1 MAKLVTIFGGSG
13 FIGRYIAHRMAKQ
26 GWRVRVAVRRPN
38 EALFVKTYGVVG
50 QVEPILCNIRDDSS
64 VEVALNGADAAV
76 NCVGILIED
85 KKNTFSAVQHS
96 GAERIGR
103 LSNELGIKSL
113 VHISAIGANENS
125 NSIHSSTKAK
135 GENAVLSNFPSAVIL
150 RPSIVFGQEDQFFN
164 RFAKMAT
171 MAPVLPLVGANTR
184 FQPVFVDDVAKA
196 AESAL
201 IEPVPGGIYELGGP
215 EIKDFRELMIVM
227 LKIIKRRRLIIN
239 TPRFI
244 ANLMAFGLTTLQILT
259 LGLFKNSIITK
270 DQIENLGIDN
280 IVSEQE
286 QCFENLNIDPLDMG
300 SVLPEYLWRYRPSG
314 QYDAIKDSA
323 KNLKS

>member
-13 FIGRYIAHRMAKQ
+13 FIGRYIARRMAKQ

-50 QVEPILCNIRDDSS
+50 QVEPFFCNIRDDAS
-64 VEVALNGADAAV
+64 VEEALNGADAAV

-96 GAERIGR
+96 GAERIAR
-103 LSNELGIKSL
+103 LSKELGIELL

-125 NSIHSSTKAK
+125 NSIYSSTKAK
-135 GENAVLSNFPSAVIL
+135 GENAVLSNFSTAVIL

-171 MAPVLPLVGANTR
+171 MAPILPLVGANTR

-201 IEPVPGGIYELGGP
+201 LEPVPRGIYELGGA

-244 ANLMAFGLTTLQILT
+244 AKLMAFGLSTLQILT

-286 QCFENLNIDPLDMG
+286 QGFENLKIDPLDMG

-323 KNLKS
+323 KNLRP

>member
-1 MAKLVTIFGGSG
+1 MTKLVTIFGGSG

-38 EALFVKTYGVVG
+38 EAIFVKTYGVVG
-50 QVEPILCNIRDDSS
+50 QVEPILCNIRDDAS
-64 VEVALNGADAAV
+64 VEEALNGADAVV

-85 KKNTFSAVQHS
+85 KKNTFAAVQHS

-103 LSNELGIKSL
+103 LSAKLGVKSL
-113 VHISAIGANENS
+113 VHISAIGADENS
-125 NSIHSSTKAK
+125 SSIYSLTKAK
-135 GENAVLSNFPSAVIL
+135 GENAIVSNFPNAVIL

-171 MAPVLPLVGANTR
+171 MAPVLPLIGADTR

-196 AESAL
+196 AEAAL
-201 IEPVPGGIYELGGP
+201 LGSVPKGIYELGGP
-215 EIKDFRELMIVM
+215 EIKNFRELMVVM

-239 TPRFI
+239 TPRLI
-244 ANLMAFGLTTLQILT
+244 AKLMAFSLSTLQMLT
-259 LGLFKNSIITK
+259 LGLFKNSIITS

-280 IVSEQE
+280 IVSEKAKG
-286 QCFENLNIDPLDMG
+286 FETLNIDPLDMG
-300 SVLPEYLWRYRPSG
+300 PILPEYLWRYRPSG

-323 KNLKS
+323 KNLRS

>member
-1 MAKLVTIFGGSG
+1 M
-13 FIGRYIAHRMAKQ
+13 
-26 GWRVRVAVRRPN
+26 
-38 EALFVKTYGVVG
+38 
-50 QVEPILCNIRDDSS
+50 
-64 VEVALNGADAAV
+64 
-76 NCVGILIED
+76 
-85 KKNTFSAVQHS
+85 
-96 GAERIGR
+96 
-103 LSNELGIKSL
+103 
-113 VHISAIGANENS
+113 
-125 NSIHSSTKAK
+125 
-135 GENAVLSNFPSAVIL
+135 

-196 AESAL
+196 AEAAL
-201 IEPVPGGIYELGGP
+201 LGSVPKGIYELGGP

-244 ANLMAFGLTTLQILT
+244 AKLMAFGLTTLQILT

-286 QCFENLNIDPLDMG
+286 QCFENLNINPLDMG

-323 KNLKS
+323 KNLRS

>member
-13 FIGRYIAHRMAKQ
+13 FIGRYIARRMAKQ

-50 QVEPILCNIRDDSS
+50 QVEPILCNIRNNAS
-64 VEVALNGADAAV
+64 VEEALNGADAAV

-96 GAERIGR
+96 GAERIAR
-103 LSNELGIKSL
+103 LSKELGIKSL

-125 NSIHSSTKAK
+125 NSIYSSTKAK

-201 IEPVPGGIYELGGP
+201 IEPVPRGIYELGGP

-286 QCFENLNIDPLDMG
+286 QCLENLNIDPLDMG

-323 KNLKS
+323 KNLRS

>member
-13 FIGRYIAHRMAKQ
+13 FIGRYIARRMAKQ

-50 QVEPILCNIRDDSS
+50 QVEPILCNIRDDAS
-64 VEVALNGADAAV
+64 VENALNGADAAV

-125 NSIHSSTKAK
+125 NSIYSSTKAK
-135 GENAVLSNFPSAVIL
+135 GENAILSNFPSAVIL

-196 AESAL
+196 AEAAL
-201 IEPVPGGIYELGGP
+201 LGSVPRGIYELGGP
-215 EIKDFRELMIVM
+215 EIKDFRELMFVM

-244 ANLMAFGLTTLQILT
+244 AKLMAFGLSTLQILT

-280 IVSEQE
+280 FVSEQE
-286 QCFENLNIDPLDMG
+286 KSFENLNIDPLDMG

-323 KNLKS
+323 KNLRS

>member
-13 FIGRYIAHRMAKQ
+13 FIGRYIARRMAKQ

-50 QVEPILCNIRDDSS
+50 QVEPILCNIRDDAS
-64 VEVALNGADAAV
+64 VREALNGATAAV

-85 KKNTFSAVQHS
+85 KKNTFAAVQQS

-103 LSNELGIKSL
+103 ISKELGLKSL
-113 VHISAIGANENS
+113 VHISAIGADENS
-125 NSIHSSTKAK
+125 SSIYSSTKAK
-135 GENAVLSNFPSAVIL
+135 GENAIFSNFPNAVVL

-171 MAPVLPLVGANTR
+171 MAPILPLIGATTK

-196 AESAL
+196 AEAAL
-201 IEPVPGGIYELGGP
+201 MGSVPKGIYELGGP
-215 EIKDFRELMIVM
+215 EIKDFRELMVVM
-227 LKIIKRRRLIIN
+227 LNIIKRRRLIIN
-239 TPRFI
+239 TPRLI
-244 ANLMAFGLTTLQILT
+244 AKIMAFGLSTLQMLT
-259 LGLFKNSIITK
+259 LGLFKNSIITS

-280 IVSEQE
+280 IVSQKAKG
-286 QCFENLNIDPLDMG
+286 FEIIGVDPLDMG
-300 SVLPEYLWRYRPSG
+300 SILPEYLWRYRPSG

-323 KNLKS
+323 KNLRS

>member
-13 FIGRYIAHRMAKQ
+13 FIGRYIARRMAKQ

-50 QVEPILCNIRDDSS
+50 QVEPILCNIRDDAS
-64 VEVALNGADAAV
+64 VEEALNGADAAV

-103 LSNELGIKSL
+103 LSKELGLKSL
-113 VHISAIGANENS
+113 IHISAIGANETS
-125 NSIHSSTKAK
+125 NSIYSSTKAK
-135 GENAVLSNFPSAVIL
+135 GENAILANFPNAVIL

-171 MAPVLPLVGANTR
+171 MAPILPLVGANTR
-184 FQPVFVDDVAKA
+184 FQPIFVDDVAKA
-196 AESAL
+196 AEAAL
-201 IEPVPGGIYELGGP
+201 LGSVPKGIYELGGP

-244 ANLMAFGLTTLQILT
+244 AKLMAFGLSTLQILT

-286 QCFENLNIDPLDMG
+286 KCLENLNIDPLDMG

-323 KNLKS
+323 KNLRS

>member
-13 FIGRYIAHRMAKQ
+13 FIGRYIARRMAKQ

-50 QVEPILCNIRDDSS
+50 QVEPILCNIRNNAS
-64 VEVALNGADAAV
+64 VEEALNGADAAV

-96 GAERIGR
+96 GAERIAK
-103 LSNELGIKSL
+103 LSKELGIKSL
-113 VHISAIGANENS
+113 VHISAVGANENS
-125 NSIHSSTKAK
+125 NSIYSSTKAK

-201 IEPVPGGIYELGGP
+201 LKPVPRGIYELGGP

-227 LKIIKRRRLIIN
+227 LKIIRRRRLIIN

-244 ANLMAFGLTTLQILT
+244 AKLMTFGLTTLQILT

-286 QCFENLNIDPLDMG
+286 QGFENLNIDPLDMG

-323 KNLKS
+323 KNLRS

>member
-13 FIGRYIAHRMAKQ
+13 FIGRYIARRMAKQ

-50 QVEPILCNIRDDSS
+50 QVEPILCNIRDDAS
-64 VEVALNGADAAV
+64 VEEALNGADAAV
-76 NCVGILIED
+76 NCVGILVED

-125 NSIHSSTKAK
+125 NSIYSSTKAK
-135 GENAVLSNFPSAVIL
+135 GENAILSNFPSAVIL

-196 AESAL
+196 AEAAVLES
-201 IEPVPGGIYELGGP
+201 VPKGIYELGGP

-244 ANLMAFGLTTLQILT
+244 AKLMAFVLSTLQILT

-323 KNLKS
+323 KNLRS

>member
-1 MAKLVTIFGGSG
+1 
-13 FIGRYIAHRMAKQ
+13 
-26 GWRVRVAVRRPN
+26 
-38 EALFVKTYGVVG
+38 
-50 QVEPILCNIRDDSS
+50 
-64 VEVALNGADAAV
+64 
-76 NCVGILIED
+76 
-85 KKNTFSAVQHS
+85 
-96 GAERIGR
+96 
-103 LSNELGIKSL
+103 
-113 VHISAIGANENS
+113 
-125 NSIHSSTKAK
+125 
-135 GENAVLSNFPSAVIL
+135 
-150 RPSIVFGQEDQFFN
+150 
-164 RFAKMAT
+164 

-184 FQPVFVDDVAKA
+184 FQPGFVDDVAKA
-196 AESAL
+196 AQSAL
-201 IEPVPGGIYELGGP
+201 VERVPRGIYELGGP

-244 ANLMAFGLTTLQILT
+244 AKLMAFGLSTLQILT

-323 KNLKS
+323 KNLRS

>member
-13 FIGRYIAHRMAKQ
+13 FIGRYIARRMAKQ

-50 QVEPILCNIRDDSS
+50 QVEPILCNIRDDAS
-64 VEVALNGADAAV
+64 VEEALNGADAVV

-85 KKNTFSAVQHS
+85 KKNTFSAVQHG

-125 NSIHSSTKAK
+125 NSIYSSTKAK
-135 GENAVLSNFPSAVIL
+135 GENAILSNFPSAVIL

-196 AESAL
+196 AEAAL
-201 IEPVPGGIYELGGP
+201 LGSVPKGIYELGGP

-244 ANLMAFGLTTLQILT
+244 AKLMAFGLSTLQILT

-286 QCFENLNIDPLDMG
+286 QGFENLKIDPLDMG

-323 KNLKS
+323 KNLRS

>member
-1 MAKLVTIFGGSG
+1 MTKLVTIFGGSG
-13 FIGRYIAHRMAKQ
+13 FIGRYIAHRMAKR

-38 EALFVKTYGVVG
+38 EAIFVKTYGVVG
-50 QVEPILCNIRDDSS
+50 QVEPILCNIRDDAS
-64 VEVALNGADAAV
+64 VEEALNGADAVV

-85 KKNTFSAVQHS
+85 KKNTFAAVQHS

-103 LSNELGIKSL
+103 LSKEVGIKSL
-113 VHISAIGANENS
+113 VHISAIGADENS
-125 NSIHSSTKAK
+125 SSIYSSTKAK
-135 GENAVLSNFPSAVIL
+135 GENAIVSNFPNAVIL

-171 MAPVLPLVGANTR
+171 IGPVLPLIGASTR

-196 AESAL
+196 AEVAL
-201 IEPVPGGIYELGGP
+201 LGSVPKGIYELGGP
-215 EIKDFRELMIVM
+215 EIKDFRELMILM

-244 ANLMAFGLTTLQILT
+244 AKLMAFGLSSLQMLT
-259 LGLFKNSIITK
+259 LGLFKNSIITS
-270 DQIENLGIDN
+270 DQIKNLGIDN
-280 IVSEQE
+280 IVSKKATGFEQ
-286 QCFENLNIDPLDMG
+286 LNIDPLDMG
-300 SVLPEYLWRYRPSG
+300 SILPEYLWRYRPSG
-314 QYDAIKDSA
+314 QYNAIKDSA

>member
-13 FIGRYIAHRMAKQ
+13 FIGRYIAQRMAKQ

-50 QVEPILCNIRDDSS
+50 QVEPILCNIRDDVS
-64 VEVALNGADAAV
+64 VKEALNGATAAV

-85 KKNTFSAVQHS
+85 KKNTFAAVQQS

-103 LSNELGIKSL
+103 ISKELGIKSL
-113 VHISAIGANENS
+113 VHISAIGADENS
-125 NSIHSSTKAK
+125 SSIYSSTKAK
-135 GENAVLSNFPSAVIL
+135 GENAIVSNFPNAVIL

-164 RFAKMAT
+164 RFAKMAAI
-171 MAPVLPLVGANTR
+171 APVLPLIGADTR
-184 FQPVFVDDVAKA
+184 FQPVYVDDVAKA
-196 AESAL
+196 AEAAL
-201 IEPVPGGIYELGGP
+201 LGSIQKGTYELGGP

-227 LKIIKRRRLIIN
+227 LKIIKRRRLVIN

-244 ANLMAFGLTTLQILT
+244 AKLIAFGLSTLQMLT
-259 LGLFKNSIITK
+259 LGLFKNSIITS

-280 IVSEQE
+280 VVSKQANGFEQ
-286 QCFENLNIDPLDMG
+286 LNINPLDMG
-300 SVLPEYLWRYRPSG
+300 SILPEYLWRYRPSG

-323 KNLKS
+323 KNLRS

>member
-13 FIGRYIAHRMAKQ
+13 FIGRYIARRMAKQ

-50 QVEPILCNIRDDSS
+50 QVEPILCNIRDDAS
-64 VEVALNGADAAV
+64 VENALNGADAAV

-103 LSNELGIKSL
+103 LSKELGINSL

-125 NSIHSSTKAK
+125 NSIYSSTKAK
-135 GENAVLSNFPSAVIL
+135 GENAILSNFPSAVIL

-171 MAPVLPLVGANTR
+171 MAPVLPLIGANTR

-196 AESAL
+196 AEAAL
-201 IEPVPGGIYELGGP
+201 LGSVPKGIYELGGP

-244 ANLMAFGLTTLQILT
+244 AKFMAFGLSTLQILT

-286 QCFENLNIDPLDMG
+286 QCLENLNIDPLDMG

-323 KNLKS
+323 KNLRS

>member
-13 FIGRYIAHRMAKQ
+13 FIGRYIARRMAKQ

-50 QVEPILCNIRDDSS
+50 QVEPILCNIRDDAS
-64 VEVALNGADAAV
+64 VENALNGADAAV

-125 NSIHSSTKAK
+125 NSIYSSTKAK
-135 GENAVLSNFPSAVIL
+135 GENAILSNFPSAIIL

-196 AESAL
+196 AEAAL
-201 IEPVPGGIYELGGP
+201 LGSVPKGIYELGGP

-244 ANLMAFGLTTLQILT
+244 AKLMDFGLTTLQILT

-300 SVLPEYLWRYRPSG
+300 SVLPGYLWRYRPSG

-323 KNLKS
+323 KNLRS

>member
-13 FIGRYIAHRMAKQ
+13 FIGRYIARRMAKQ

-50 QVEPILCNIRDDSS
+50 QVEPILCNIRDDAS
-64 VEVALNGADAAV
+64 VENALNGADAAV

-113 VHISAIGANENS
+113 VHISAIGANESS
-125 NSIHSSTKAK
+125 NSIYSSTKAK
-135 GENAVLSNFPSAVIL
+135 GENAILSNFPSAVIL

-196 AESAL
+196 AEAAL
-201 IEPVPGGIYELGGP
+201 LGSVPKGIYELGGP
-215 EIKDFRELMIVM
+215 EIKNFRELMIVM

-244 ANLMAFGLTTLQILT
+244 AKLMAFGLSTLQILT

-280 IVSEQE
+280 IVAKQE
-286 QCFENLNIDPLDMG
+286 QGFENLNIDPLDMG

-323 KNLKS
+323 KNLRS